1 MEKNRSVRAAV
12 LAALALMATTA
23 ATRAARYTERFERV
37 LPASASVE
45 VRLTNVNGSVSIA
58 TWDRASV
65 EIVAEKSLDSRSRAD
80 ADEAFDEIEIV
91 VAERAGRI
99 EIETRRPKH
108 SHGFFDWIF
117 GRSRN
122 ASVRYELRV
131 PRLAALDLRTVNGN
145 VTTDG
150 AGGGQ
155 LLRSTNGKITVR
167 AAHDSVEAHTTNGS
181 IQVELVEA
189 PARLDVDLG
198 STNGSITL
206 ALPGSAGGR
215 VAARTV
221 NGSVRSDLPLTL
233 EGASSRRRLS
243 GRLNAGGPGS
253 IDLRTTNGSIRI
265 HRVDRSS
272 I

>member
-1 MEKNRSVRAAV
+1 MKNRSMRVAV
-12 LAALALMATTA
+12 LATVVLTATT
-23 ATRAARYTERFERV
+23 TTSRAARYTERFERV
-37 LPASASVE
+37 LPAPTDVE
-45 VRLTNVNGSVSIA
+45 VRLANVNGSVSVE

-65 EIVAEKSLDSRSRAD
+65 EVVAEKSLHSRSRAD
-80 ADEAFDEIEIV
+80 AHEVFDKLEIV
-91 VAERAGRI
+91 VVEREGRI
-99 EIETRRPKH
+99 EIETRQPKR
-108 SHGFFDWIF
+108 SDGFFNWIF

-131 PRLAALDLRTVNGN
+131 PQAARLTLRTVNGS

-155 LLRSTNGKITVR
+155 LLRSTNGRITVR

-181 IQVELVEA
+181 IQVELVET
-189 PARLDVDLG
+189 PGHLDVDLG

-206 ALPGSAGGR
+206 ALPRGAGGR

-221 NGSVRSDLPLTL
+221 NGSVRSELPLTI
-233 EGASSRRRLS
+233 EGAASRKRLY
-243 GRLNAGGPGS
+243 GRLDASGPGS

-265 HRVDRSS
+265 NRSAL
-272 I
+272 